1 MVSASNLSEQQVS
14 VIRDWVAQGAQ
25 MADIQKRLKEEFGL
39 NATYMD
45 TRFIALDLNLE
56 FVQDEIE
63 EEGQLVENEV
73 EGDNLVSEE
82 EEPSE
87 ATIPLEDAGISSVS
101 LGGGDDPSAPSVSVG
116 LDQVA
121 IPGAMVSGTITFS
134 DGERGR
140 WMIDTMGR
148 PSIDPETPNYQP
160 TQADLEDFQV
170 KLKHLFETQM

>member
-56 FVQDEIE
+56 FVQDEVE

-73 EGDNLVSEE
+73 ESSNPVSEE
-82 EEPSE
+82 EISE
-87 ATIPLEDAGISSVS
+87 TAAPIEDAGISSVS
-101 LGGGDDPSAPSVSVG
+101 LGGDDDLSAPSVSVG

-134 DGERGR
+134 DGEKGR

-160 TQADLEDFQV
+160 TQTDLEDFQV

>member
-45 TRFIALDLNLE
+45 TGFIALDLNLE
-56 FVQDEIE
+56 FIQDEVE

-73 EGDNLVSEE
+73 EGDNPVFEE
-82 EEPSE
+82 EEVAAP
-87 ATIPLEDAGISSVS
+87 IEDAGISSVS
-101 LGGGDDPSAPSVSVG
+101 LGGDDDLSAPSVSVG

-134 DGERGR
+134 DGEKGR

-160 TQADLEDFQV
+160 TQTDLEDFQV

>member
-1 MVSASNLSEQQVS
+1 VVP
-14 VIRDWVAQGAQ
+14 I
-25 MADIQKRLKEEFGL
+25 
-39 NATYMD
+39 
-45 TRFIALDLNLE
+45 
-56 FVQDEIE
+56 
-63 EEGQLVENEV
+63 
-73 EGDNLVSEE
+73 
-82 EEPSE
+82 
-87 ATIPLEDAGISSVS
+87 EDAGISPVS

-160 TQADLEDFQV
+160 TQTDLEDFQV

>member
-1 MVSASNLSEQQVS
+1 MISAGNLSEQQVS

-56 FVQDEIE
+56 FIQDEVE

-73 EGDNLVSEE
+73 EGDNPVFEE
-82 EEPSE
+82 EEVAAP
-87 ATIPLEDAGISSVS
+87 IEDAGISSVS

-160 TQADLEDFQV
+160 TQTDLEDFQV

>member
-1 MVSASNLSEQQVS
+1 MISAGNLSEQQVS

-56 FVQDEIE
+56 FIQDEVE

-73 EGDNLVSEE
+73 EGDNPVFEE
-82 EEPSE
+82 EEVAAP
-87 ATIPLEDAGISSVS
+87 IEDAGISSVS
-101 LGGGDDPSAPSVSVG
+101 LGGDDDLSAPSVSVG

>member
-1 MVSASNLSEQQVS
+1 

-56 FVQDEIE
+56 FIQDEVE

-73 EGDNLVSEE
+73 EGDNPVFEE
-82 EEPSE
+82 EEVAAP
-87 ATIPLEDAGISSVS
+87 IEDAGISSVS
-101 LGGGDDPSAPSVSVG
+101 LGGDDDLSAPSVSVG

-134 DGERGR
+134 DGEKGR

-160 TQADLEDFQV
+160 TQTDLEDFQV

>member
-56 FVQDEIE
+56 FIQDEVE

-73 EGDNLVSEE
+73 EGDNPVFEE
-82 EEPSE
+82 EEVAAP
-87 ATIPLEDAGISSVS
+87 IEDAGISSVS
-101 LGGGDDPSAPSVSVG
+101 LGGDDDLSAPSVSVG

-134 DGERGR
+134 DGEKGR

-160 TQADLEDFQV
+160 TQTDLEDFQV